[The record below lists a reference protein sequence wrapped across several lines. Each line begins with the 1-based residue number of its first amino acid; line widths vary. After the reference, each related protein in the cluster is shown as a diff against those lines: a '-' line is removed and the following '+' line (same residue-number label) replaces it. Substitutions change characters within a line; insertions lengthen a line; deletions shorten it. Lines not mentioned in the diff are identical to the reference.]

1 MHLKFMTP
9 FSSLWSQL
17 SLSHNLLSCQA
28 GKTPVNRAAEASGFP
43 VFLLPDKRGLTV
55 RTNNPKPFTP
65 LPPPLTARRVS
76 HSLIKET
83 MKRTHQDILVR
94 TVISSNK
101 LLPHLVTFMG
111 QGNHMAHAAGSRS
124 TPANLMLLYLTLI
137 ILKDCGVP
145 NSKVFHHPYIPNAC
159 NSLSMTKLRSF
170 LPLLFPCLSL
180 LTLVLGLCYL
190 VLPLP
195 ASFWDSLVGEY
206 PFGIYCPD

>member
-1 MHLKFMTP
+1 M
-9 FSSLWSQL
+9 
-17 SLSHNLLSCQA
+17 A
-28 GKTPVNRAAEASGFP
+28 
-43 VFLLPDKRGLTV
+43 
-55 RTNNPKPFTP
+55 P
-65 LPPPLTARRVS
+65 LPPPLTARLVS

-124 TPANLMLLYLTLI
+124 TPANLLLLCLTLI

-145 NSKVFHHPYIPNAC
+145 NSKVFHHSYIPNAC

-170 LPLLFPCLSL
+170 LPLLFPFLSL
-180 LTLVLGLCYL
+180 LTLVLSLCYL

-195 ASFWDSLVGEY
+195 ASFWDSLVRRISLWDLLPSLMYFSTSLLCLFSVLVTELHN
-206 PFGIYCPD
+206 ICCL